1 LGHQPLQN
9 IHRTDTDDPETANSG
24 QRVTAASASPARSAL
39 IEVVTDA
46 EAITHTATLTEL
58 RG

>member
-1 LGHQPLQN
+1 MTDEFAPALQ
-9 IHRTDTDDPETANSG
+9 RAL
-24 QRVTAASASPARSAL
+24 AAPGSAL